1 VETADGRV
9 VMLIRTVPGPYLQS
23 VSDDGGR
30 RWSTPTP
37 ITLVQPRAPA
47 HIDRIPG
54 TGDLVCLWGDSVSD
68 RYPLSVAVSRDGGH
82 SWTHARVLE
91 RATAGVG
98 QYAYPTLLF
107 HDGRAL
113 MTYYV
118 ADAAGIGLAFRSIPI
133 DRLLRAP

>member
-1 VETADGRV
+1 MAMSPAWPWPSPRTEDATPPATMDRSRGR
-9 VMLIRTVPGPYLQS
+9 LSCPFAGP
-23 VSDDGGR
+23 
-30 RWSTPTP
+30 
-37 ITLVQPRAPA
+37 
-47 HIDRIPG
+47 
-54 TGDLVCLWGDSVSD
+54 
-68 RYPLSVAVSRDGGH
+68 YPLSVAVSRDGGH